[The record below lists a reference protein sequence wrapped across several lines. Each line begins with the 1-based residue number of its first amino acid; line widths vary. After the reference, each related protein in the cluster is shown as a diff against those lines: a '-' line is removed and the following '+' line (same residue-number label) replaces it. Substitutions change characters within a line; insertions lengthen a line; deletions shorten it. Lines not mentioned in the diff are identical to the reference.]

1 MGGRRPLT
9 TADRLEIFRIAT
21 ASLVHGHGEQ
31 LKSGMTDAE
40 LEAALAHV
48 LGIFGGSAGPGK
60 PSVSFA
66 GAGLR
71 IWGSWDGV
79 NHVVE
84 KPLFAGR
91 QTIAMAREVYAIPN
105 PDEKQLKLF

>member
-1 MGGRRPLT
+1 MGGRPPLT
-9 TADRLEIFRIAT
+9 NADRLEIFRIAT
-21 ASLVHGHGEQ
+21 GSLVHCHGEK

-40 LEAALAHV
+40 LEAALANT

-71 IWGSWDGV
+71 IWGGWDGV

-91 QTIAMAREVYAIPN
+91 QTIAMARQTYAIPD
-105 PDEKQLKLF
+105 PDEK